1 MLAILMTSSSC
12 LELREIAKEKIIN
25 KTRYSVYVI
34 VEASISGQDKTN
46 LKWFSETYGT
56 NGRS

>member
-1 MLAILMTSSSC
+1 MLAILMTNSSC

-46 LKWFSETYGT
+46 LK
-56 NGRS
+56 

>member
-1 MLAILMTSSSC
+1 MLAILMTNSSC

-56 NGRS
+56 NSRS